1 MGALYQSGPNSV
13 LTFVFVTLILG
24 GAASMAA
31 GRALASSWR
40 PIWHCILYAVP
51 IAVAAGFL
59 HYALF
64 AEPVIP
70 LYAIANALF
79 SMGEQ
84 PSASLGRMIYDLRG
98 LAFTFVIQAILGTA
112 GYILTRRKQM
122 ARQYG
127 FTRG

>member
-1 MGALYQSGPNSV
+1 MGALYQAGPNGV
-13 LTFVFVTLILG
+13 LTFVLVTIILG

-64 AEPVIP
+64 AESVIP
-70 LYAIANALF
+70 LYAIAKALF
-79 SMGEQ
+79 LIGEQ
-84 PSASLGRMIYDLRG
+84 PAAGLARAIYDLRG
-98 LAFTFVIQAILGTA
+98 FAVGFVIQTILAII
-112 GYILTRRKQM
+112 GYLLTRRKQM